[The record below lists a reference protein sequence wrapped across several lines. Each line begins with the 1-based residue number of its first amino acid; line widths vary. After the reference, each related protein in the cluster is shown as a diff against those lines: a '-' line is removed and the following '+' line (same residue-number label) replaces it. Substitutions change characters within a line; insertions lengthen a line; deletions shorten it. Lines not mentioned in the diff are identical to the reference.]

1 MNCVEHGHPLTVE
14 NVRASSKEH
23 KRCGTSFILIVMII
37 SILFFMV
44 IRIDNIGLR
53 MLSRII
59 LIPVIAGVSYEILQ
73 LAGRSNSKFMDLV
86 SRPGMWMQGL
96 TTTEPDDSMIEVAIA
111 ATEAVFDW
119 KEYLKENF
127 PETKL

>member
-1 MNCVEHGHPLTVE
+1 MCPLTVE